1 MPETSAITVRDLTK
15 TYIVPEREG
24 GLKAAVTSLFR
35 RKTREVQAVRDISF
49 DIAPGEI
56 VGFLGPNGAGK
67 TTTLKMLS
75 GLLHPTSGT
84 VDVLGRR
91 LGRVDLSEL
100 RRRIGHVDP
109 RHRMLRDNTV
119 HEVVLTGLTGSSDPV
134 ARWSP
139 TPAEEARA
147 RSLTASVGLGA
158 RSTAR
163 WSVLSQGERGRAL
176 IARALLASPALLLL
190 DEPATGLD
198 VAARE
203 HLLDTL
209 DEVRASHPDVAEC
222 AVIGVPDEARGTVVK
237 AFIVL
242 HAGAA
247 PDARALQD
255 WVKAEIA
262 PYKYPRAIEFRDA
275 LPRTE
280 TGKLQR
286 FRLRPE
292 ATAATATP
300 R

>member
-1 MPETSAITVRDLTK
+1 VVLDVADVRVARAGRDLLAG
-15 TYIVPEREG
+15 VSLRVR
-24 GLKAAVTSLFR
+24 AAEHWAL
-35 RKTREVQAVRDISF
+35 I
-49 DIAPGEI
+49 
-56 VGFLGPNGAGK
+56 GPNGAGK
-67 TTTLKMLS
+67 TTLLTLCGAL
-75 GLLHPTSGT
+75 GHPTSGT

-119 HEVVLTGLTGSSDPV
+119 LEVVLTGLTGSSDPV

-209 DEVRASHPDVAEC
+209 DEVRASHPDVASVTVTHHLEDLPASTSH
-222 AVIGVPDEARGTVVK
+222 AVLLRDGRVFAQGPADDVLTSELVSAAFDHPLVIERVAGRWSARTRR
-237 AFIVL
+237 
-242 HAGAA
+242 AGPAA
-247 PDARALQD
+247 SM
-255 WVKAEIA
+255 
-262 PYKYPRAIEFRDA
+262 
-275 LPRTE
+275 
-280 TGKLQR
+280 
-286 FRLRPE
+286 
-292 ATAATATP
+292 
-300 R
+300 

>member
-1 MPETSAITVRDLTK
+1 MVLDVADVRVARAGRDLLAG
-15 TYIVPEREG
+15 VSMR
-24 GLKAAVTSLFR
+24 
-35 RKTREVQAVRDISF
+35 VRVAEHWALI
-49 DIAPGEI
+49 
-56 VGFLGPNGAGK
+56 GPNGAGK
-67 TTTLKMLS
+67 TTLLTLCGAL
-75 GLLHPTSGT
+75 GHPTSGT

-109 RHRMLRDNTV
+109 QHRMLRDNTV
-119 HEVVLTGLTGSSDPV
+119 LQVVLTGLTGSSDPV

-209 DEVRASHPDVAEC
+209 DEVRASHPDVASVTVTHHLEDLPASTSH
-222 AVIGVPDEARGTVVK
+222 AVLLRDGRVFAQGPADDVLTSELVSAAFDHPLVIERVAGRWSARTRW
-237 AFIVL
+237 
-242 HAGAA
+242 AGPAA
-247 PDARALQD
+247 SM
-255 WVKAEIA
+255 
-262 PYKYPRAIEFRDA
+262 
-275 LPRTE
+275 
-280 TGKLQR
+280 
-286 FRLRPE
+286 
-292 ATAATATP
+292 
-300 R
+300 